1 MIDAA
6 YLGVVAI
13 GLLHGVEPGH
23 GWPIAVLYSAQKKRP
38 IARAVLSSG
47 IIGIGHLISSIAV
60 VIAYVVLRY
69 YFDFEMP
76 WLQYVAAGIL
86 VALAV
91 KLFFEKPDGMKKQ
104 HGHIHTDYPEGEHE
118 HVHEHPG
125 EPPHSHKHRH
135 ASGVALSL
143 FGLASFAFILGFAHE
158 EEFALLAL
166 VAGGANAWV
175 LMVSYGLAV
184 LVGLV
189 AVTVLCVRLARYFMP
204 KLARYERYVPKIGAA
219 FLVIM
224 AVVVCIW

>member
-1 MIDAA
+1 LIDAA

-23 GWPIAVLYSAQKKRP
+23 GWPVAVLYSARRTRP
-38 IARAVLSSG
+38 VARAVLSSG
-47 IIGIGHLISSIAV
+47 IIGLGHLVSSIAV
-60 VIAYVVLRY
+60 VVAYVVLRY

-76 WLQYVAAGIL
+76 WLKYVAAGIL

-91 KLFFEKPDGMKKQ
+91 KLFLEKPDGMTKQ
-104 HGHIHTDYPEGEHE
+104 HGHIHTEFPQGE
-118 HVHEHPG
+118 HVHEHQHPG
-125 EPPHSHKHRH
+125 ETAHSHLHRH
-135 ASGVALSL
+135 QSGVALSL

-184 LVGLV
+184 LLGLV
-189 AVTVLCVRLARYFMP
+189 AVTVLCVRLARYFQP
-204 KLARYERYVPKIGAA
+204 KLARYERYVPKISAA
-219 FLVIM
+219 FLVVM
-224 AVVVCIW
+224 AAVVCIW